1 MARLI
6 KRYESR
12 KLYDT
17 EESRYVSL
25 DELAEWIRAGA
36 EVQVVDNASG
46 ADVSAQTLTQII
58 LDEGRRGTAFLPTEL
73 LHELVRAGQR
83 AVETG
88 VEQVRAQVDRFFQAS
103 IDRLGPV
110 RRAREEMDRLR
121 NRLEELESLAH
132 PPRRGSARETHRPAR
147 GSARRGLH
155 QRASRAARGARRERR
170 HDPHR
175 DPAEPARDAHAAHP
189 LRQRR
194 RDARPQGLAG
204 RSGRRRDRRG
214 DRDGHVPDPGHQ
226 GQEVP
231 HLLAGRGGEGGRDG
245 PPPAQKVGREV
256 GSLVEDQVA
265 GVLGRLGV
273 ASRREVQELTR
284 RVETLADSLR

>member
-1 MARLI
+1 MDAAVRQNSLDFLAALRNHLLAGAALRQDSGSEESMARLI

-36 EVQVVDNASG
+36 EVQVVDNATG

-88 VEQVRAQVDRFFQAS
+88 VEQVQHRVDRFFQAS

-121 NRLEELESLAH
+121 GRLEELESSLTRLEEDQ
-132 PPRRGSARETHRPAR
+132 PSKPT
-147 GSARRGLH
+147 ARR
-155 QRASRAARGARRERR
+155 AAPRAAASTTTVPRRERR
-170 HDPHR
+170 KK
-175 DPAEPARDAHAAHP
+175 
-189 LRQRR
+189 
-194 RDARPQGLAG
+194 
-204 RSGRRRDRRG
+204 
-214 DRDGHVPDPGHQ
+214 
-226 GQEVP
+226 
-231 HLLAGRGGEGGRDG
+231 GE
-245 PPPAQKVGREV
+245 
-256 GSLVEDQVA
+256 S
-265 GVLGRLGV
+265 
-273 ASRREVQELTR
+273 S
-284 RVETLADSLR
+284 